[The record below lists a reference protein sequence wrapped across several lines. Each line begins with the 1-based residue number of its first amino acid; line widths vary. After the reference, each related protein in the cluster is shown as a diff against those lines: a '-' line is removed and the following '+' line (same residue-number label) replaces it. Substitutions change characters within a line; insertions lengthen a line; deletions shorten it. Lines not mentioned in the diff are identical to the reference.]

1 MDIQSVSDCDLG
13 RTTLQDP
20 PPMALSPDDVL
31 GMIERHMRR
40 EGIDSVA
47 SDTGHTLGRESDPD
61 ARAALAVTMMMP
73 LSVDIVVPPIDQYRF
88 SGGILCVFE
97 HAQGLSDAGHR
108 VRVVPLEPSPR
119 PEWFPDIRFD
129 YCERSGL
136 IGHADVTIAT
146 TCETLL
152 PVAHNAGGPKIYF
165 MQHFAPYFQREVSRF
180 FIGKTATGTAG
191 EYCASTFYQLGMTLV
206 ANSTWLKG
214 MVEQLTGRTDVQ
226 VCPNAIRTEDFHPDV
241 PHASPPTVDRVGQA
255 TVISYGGR
263 DAPWKGFREMARAVA
278 QVRRE
283 RPGTSLRWMV
293 YGGALLPPR
302 NEIAD
307 YEDLGYL
314 SHRDLGHAYRAADIL
329 LSASWYESFPLFPL
343 EAMACGVATITSAAG
358 TAEYA
363 RHGDTAH
370 IVQPQ
375 NVQSVAAGLRRLV
388 DDVVYRRRL
397 AQAGSAEA
405 RTFTWARAVER
416 MDCLVRATAPH

>member
-1 MDIQSVSDCDLG
+1 M
-13 RTTLQDP
+13 
-20 PPMALSPDDVL
+20 
-31 GMIERHMRR
+31 H
-40 EGIDSVA
+40 
-47 SDTGHTLGRESDPD
+47 
-61 ARAALAVTMMMP
+61 

-97 HAQGLSDAGHR
+97 HAQGLSDSGHR
-108 VRVVPLEPSPR
+108 VRVVPLRPSPR
-119 PEWFPDIRFD
+119 PTWFPDIRFD
-129 YCERSGL
+129 YCERSEP

-152 PVAHNAGGPKIYF
+152 PVAHNADGPKIYF

-180 FIGKTATGTAG
+180 FIGENATGTVD
-191 EYCASTFYQLGMTLV
+191 EYCASTFYQLGMKLV
-206 ANSTWLKG
+206 ANSTWLKD
-214 MVEQLTGRTDVQ
+214 MVEEVTGRTDVQ
-226 VCPNAIRTEDFHPDV
+226 VCPNAIRTDNFYPPV
-241 PHASPPTVDRVGQA
+241 PRPFPPPVDRARQV

-283 RPGTSLRWMV
+283 RPGTCLRWMV

-302 NEIAD
+302 NGIAD
-307 YEDLGYL
+307 YEALGYL
-314 SHRDLGHAYRAADIL
+314 SQRDLGQAYRAADIL

-375 NVQSVAAGLRRLV
+375 NVQSVAAGLCRLV
-388 DDVVYRRRL
+388 DDVEYRRRL

-405 RTFTWARAVER
+405 RTFTWTRAVGR
-416 MDCLVRATAPH
+416 MASLVRATARC